1 MTNTDFW
8 ADADIISTYSRA
20 QAIED
25 GELVEIPA
33 GILKGDGVKFPA
45 AMTYRVWA
53 IIEDKPAYNDLT
65 GRLHDLVWMFS
76 LAARRSV
83 SDQILFQAYMVSGK
97 GRRKLHTFKAVIG
110 PGDTPDPVITIML
123 PDED

>member
-76 LAARRSV
+76 LAACPTRSF
-83 SDQILFQAYMVSGK
+83 SRLIW
-97 GRRKLHTFKAVIG
+97 
-110 PGDTPDPVITIML
+110 
-123 PDED
+123 